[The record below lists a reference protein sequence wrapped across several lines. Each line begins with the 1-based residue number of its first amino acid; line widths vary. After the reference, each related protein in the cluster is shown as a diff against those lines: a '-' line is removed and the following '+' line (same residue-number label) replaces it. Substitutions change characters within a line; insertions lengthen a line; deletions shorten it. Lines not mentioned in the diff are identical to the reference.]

1 MSWEKR
7 FKAFLVVC
15 LVLMLAPGLMGVSTG
30 TYFDHLGDVRHR
42 GELVVGIRQGQSSYF
57 QGPFGPAGFQY
68 ELVQQY
74 ADELGVRLR
83 LVEVES
89 LAEALS
95 RLGEGELDLA
105 VGFPLDLDST
115 GDGPYA
121 YSIPVTAASQA
132 VACKG
137 RKETLPTGAGQLA
150 GKVLAVAGGSH
161 HPARLQSLKGRL
173 PGLAWTEIPGA
184 SEENLLGMVHA
195 GKSACAVVDTHDWEL
210 HRHLFPD
217 VRLAF
222 ELPGKTLFGWIFQDT
237 RGESLRESANAWL
250 AMRQADGTV
259 ARLRDRYYAHMQS
272 LTEADTH
279 GFHKA
284 IRLRLPQY
292 SAAFRREAER
302 NGIDWRLLAAVAY
315 QESHWDP
322 AAQSPTGVQGLMQ
335 LTLST
340 ALELGIDDRTD
351 PLASI
356 RGGARYLRQ
365 MIDQLPADIPEQ
377 DRVWMALAAYNA
389 GLAHVMD
396 ARELTSKRGGNPN
409 AWSDVRDTLPLLK
422 QQQWYS
428 QTRYGYARGATQ
440 AIIYVR
446 HVRRYYDLL
455 VLASNSTE
463 RGDLMIAM
471 GSTPATGRL

>member
-7 FKAFLVVC
+7 FKTFLVVC
-15 LVLMLAPGLMGVSTG
+15 LVLMVAPGLMVIPS
-30 TYFDHLGDVRHR
+30 DVKSDSLDDVRHN
-42 GELVVGIRQGQSSYF
+42 GELVVGIRQGQSSF
-57 QGPFGPAGFQY
+57 FEGPFGPAGFEY
-68 ELVQQY
+68 ELVQRY
-74 ADELGVRLR
+74 ARALNVRLR
-83 LVEVES
+83 IVEVDNLE
-89 LAEALS
+89 EALE
-95 RLGEGELDLA
+95 RLDDGDIHLA
-105 VGFPLDLDST
+105 AGFPFEAPAGT
-115 GDGPYA
+115 NGQHT

-132 VACKG
+132 VACRGQK
-137 RKETLPTGAGQLA
+137 KALPSGPEELA
-150 GKVLAVAGGSH
+150 GHLLAVAGGNH
-161 HPARLQSLKGRL
+161 HISRLQSLKASL
-173 PGLAWTEIPGA
+173 PTLAWSEIPGA

-222 ELPGKTLFGWIFQDT
+222 ELPGKTLFGWIFPDAAGT
-237 RGESLRESANAWL
+237 SLRESANAWL
-250 AMRQADGTV
+250 ALRQADGTL
-259 ARLRDRYYAHMQS
+259 ARLRDRYYAHLQS

-279 GFHKA
+279 HFHKA
-284 IRLRLPQY
+284 IRQRLPQY
-292 SAAFRREAER
+292 SSAFRREAER
-302 NGIDWRLLAAVAY
+302 NGLDWRLLAAVAY

-322 AAQSPTGVQGLMQ
+322 SAQSPTGVQGLMQ

-351 PLASI
+351 PVASI
-356 RGGARYLRQ
+356 RGGALYLRRI
-365 MIDQLPADIPEQ
+365 IDQLPAGIPEE

-396 ARELTSKRGGNPN
+396 ARDLAGKRGGNPN
-409 AWSDVRDTLPLLK
+409 AWPDVRDTLPLLK

-463 RGDLMIAM
+463 RNDLMIAM
-471 GSTPATGRL
+471 GPGPSARRL